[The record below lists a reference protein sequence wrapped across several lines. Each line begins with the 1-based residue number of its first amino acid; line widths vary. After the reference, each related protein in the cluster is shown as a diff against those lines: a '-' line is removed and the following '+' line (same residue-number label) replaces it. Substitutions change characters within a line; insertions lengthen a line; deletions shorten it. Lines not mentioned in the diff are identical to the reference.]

1 MFRKSILAGLA
12 GIAMAIAAL
21 PAQAAQWVQ
30 LGQQK
35 VGHNA
40 DRDTLY
46 VGSYEGRFE
55 ALRFRVLGNAVAFAE
70 VRVIYG
76 NGKSE
81 VLDVKEHVQAGETTR
96 SYDLRGRHRLIER
109 IEFLYQS
116 ESQWDR
122 RATVQVFGLMDN
134 GGPVVDTGGG
144 PSFGQWTTL
153 GTREVNLHVDHDVIR
168 LGYDAGAFRK
178 IRFHVAGA
186 PIHLYD
192 VRVTFENGEEQTINF
207 DENIQPGSY
216 SRVFDLPGSERVIRR
231 IDLVYK
237 KSYSG
242 GLATMTVYGK
252 A

>member
-1 MFRKSILAGLA
+1 MFRRTFLAGLA
-12 GIAMAIAAL
+12 GIAMTIAAL

-46 VGSYEGRFE
+46 VGSYEGRYE

-76 NGKSE
+76 NGSSE
-81 VLDVKEHVQAGETTR
+81 VLDVKEHVQSGETTR
-96 SYDLRGRHRLIER
+96 AYDLRGRHRIIER

-116 ESQWDR
+116 ESRWDR
-122 RATVQVFGLMDN
+122 MPTVQVFGLMDT
-134 GGPVVDTGGG
+134 GGPVIDTGGG
-144 PSFGQWTTL
+144 PSFGEWTTL
-153 GTREVNLHVDHDVIR
+153 GTREVNLQVDHDVIR
-168 LGYDAGAFRK
+168 LGYDAGSFRK

-192 VRVTFENGEEQTINF
+192 VRVTFENGQVQTINF

-216 SRVFDLPGSERVIRR
+216 SRVFDLPGWERVIRR

-242 GLATMTVYGK
+242 GMALMTVYGK

>member
-1 MFRKSILAGLA
+1 MFRKSILAGFA

-46 VGSYEGRFE
+46 VGSYEGHYE
-55 ALRFRVLGNAVAFAE
+55 ALRFRVVGNEVAFAE

-81 VLDVKEHVQAGETTR
+81 VLDVKEHVQSGETTR
-96 SYDLRGRHRLIER
+96 AYDLRGRHRIIER

-122 RATVQVFGLMDN
+122 RATVQVFGLMDT
-134 GGPVVDTGGG
+134 GGPVFNTGG
-144 PSFGQWTTL
+144 PSFGEWTTL
-153 GTREVNLHVDHDVIR
+153 GTREVNLQVDHDTIR
-168 LGYDAGAFRK
+168 LGYDAGRFRK
-178 IRFHVAGA
+178 IRFHVSGA

-192 VRVTFENGEEQTINF
+192 VRVTFENGEVQTLNF
-207 DENIQPGSY
+207 DENIQAGSY
-216 SRVFDLPGSERVIRR
+216 SRVFDLPGWERVIRR

-237 KSYSG
+237 KSHG
-242 GLATMTVYGK
+242 GGMALMTAYGQ